1 MLEEKSF
8 VKMSFSYKQR
18 RVIEGRN
25 SLKYYHDLNVTCL
38 AIACLRIEIERSI
51 HFDF

>member
-38 AIACLRIEIERSI
+38 AIARLRIEIERSI